1 MGWQER
7 EIEVVKYCDPDQI
20 TMYLPAHG
28 NAVVD
33 SMPNPL
39 GKVYVAIA
47 KRPGF
52 DGDTR
57 GAFDDAIWVQ
67 LAKARMALLALE
79 ATEKSVRA
87 PLVVPRDVQK
97 MTFGD
102 DAIIPTDKPQ
112 GVHGSV
118 LDVPHHPFHE
128 ANTP

>member
-7 EIEVVKYCDPDQI
+7 EIEVVKYCDPDQM
-20 TMYLPAHG
+20 TMYLLGDG

-102 DAIIPTDKPQ
+102 DAIIRTDNPQ
-112 GVHGSV
+112 GVQRVG
-118 LDVPHHPFHE
+118 LDVPQYAFHE
-128 ANTP
+128 GR